1 MRAQTLQNAKELFLK
16 PIRTRYVPQLAKN
29 RTNPLI
35 QAALRASTRP
45 ENRYLT
51 GKKYVRT
58 PVPMRE

>member
-1 MRAQTLQNAKELFLK
+1 MQAETLQNAKELFMK

-51 GKKYVRT
+51 GKK
-58 PVPMRE
+58 